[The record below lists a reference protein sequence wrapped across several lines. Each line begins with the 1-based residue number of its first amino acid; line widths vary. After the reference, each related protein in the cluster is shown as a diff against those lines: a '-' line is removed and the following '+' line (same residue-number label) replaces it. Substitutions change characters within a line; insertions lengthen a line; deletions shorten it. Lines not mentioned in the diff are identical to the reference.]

1 MTSARFASGF
11 STKEDLGEA
20 IREATEGLLAGLG
33 DLTPDLLVAFVTIHH
48 GGEFEHLGGQL
59 LRATDARN
67 LVGCS
72 GGGLIG
78 GLREVEQGPALAL
91 WALACSDTRVG
102 VFTAHAEQDKSGE
115 ISFDGVPDI
124 RPQTSGLLLLAEP
137 FTFPMADYLGV
148 LNERF
153 PGIPAVGGMASGGQG
168 PGQNFLFHDERLIE
182 EGCLGVTLE
191 GGVELV
197 GVVSQGCRPVGKP
210 LVITSVKD
218 HLIRKLG
225 GRKAAKILFETLR
238 GLDEGDRDLFQS
250 GPFMGIA
257 VNPNQQEFQRGD
269 FLVRGILG
277 VQSTDGA
284 VAVSDGGLRPGQ
296 TVQFM
301 VRDALS
307 AGEDL
312 SRLMEDRIGP
322 DAGAEEVGVLL
333 FSCNGRGSS
342 MFGGQADHDIRRVQE
357 AFGCEVPAAGFFAMG
372 EIGPVGGRNFLHGF
386 TASVG
391 VLRGIRSGGGS

>member
-1 MTSARFASGF
+1 
-11 STKEDLGEA
+11 
-20 IREATEGLLAGLG
+20 
-33 DLTPDLLVAFVTIHH
+33 
-48 GGEFEHLGGQL
+48 
-59 LRATDARN
+59 
-67 LVGCS
+67 
-72 GGGLIG
+72 
-78 GLREVEQGPALAL
+78 
-91 WALACSDTRVG
+91 
-102 VFTAHAEQDKSGE
+102 
-115 ISFDGVPDI
+115 
-124 RPQTSGLLLLAEP
+124 
-137 FTFPMADYLGV
+137 MADYLGV

-269 FLVRGILG
+269 FLV
-277 VQSTDGA
+277 
-284 VAVSDGGLRPGQ
+284 
-296 TVQFM
+296 
-301 VRDALS
+301 
-307 AGEDL
+307 
-312 SRLMEDRIGP
+312 
-322 DAGAEEVGVLL
+322 
-333 FSCNGRGSS
+333 
-342 MFGGQADHDIRRVQE
+342 
-357 AFGCEVPAAGFFAMG
+357 
-372 EIGPVGGRNFLHGF
+372 
-386 TASVG
+386 
-391 VLRGIRSGGGS
+391 